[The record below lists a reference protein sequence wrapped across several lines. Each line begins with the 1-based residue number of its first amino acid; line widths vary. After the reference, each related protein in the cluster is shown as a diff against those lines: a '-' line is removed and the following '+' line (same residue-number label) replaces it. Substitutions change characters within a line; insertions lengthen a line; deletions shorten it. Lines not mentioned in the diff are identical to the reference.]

1 MLSLRFPSS
10 PLRLELTGIRSTH
23 LICLLCLRARVNQ
36 DALGVQAALL
46 AASPIDPA
54 ADRWTLREWE
64 RQPMPEPEVYS
75 WKKGIDGMTTC
86 D

>member
-1 MLSLRFPSS
+1 MLRFSFISPSEAGALES
-10 PLRLELTGIRSTH
+10 PAFTQPTWLPVLAG
-23 LICLLCLRARVNQ
+23 RVNQ
-36 DALGVQAALL
+36 DALGVQAALI

-64 RQPMPEPEVYS
+64 RQPELEPEVYA
-75 WKKGIDGMTTC
+75 WKKGIGGMTTC

>member
-1 MLSLRFPSS
+1 M
-10 PLRLELTGIRSTH
+10 
-23 LICLLCLRARVNQ
+23 NQ

-54 ADRWTLREWE
+54 ADRWTLRGWE
-64 RQPMPEPEVYS
+64 RQPMPEPEVYA

>member
-1 MLSLRFPSS
+1 MSHRHSL
-10 PLRLELTGIRSTH
+10 TH
-23 LICLLCLRARVNQ
+23 LPPLLACRVNQ

-64 RQPMPEPEVYS
+64 RQPMPEPEVYA